1 MCGKS
6 TNFHAKQ
13 KAALM
18 SRFSVYTNVPGKR
31 LPRHSI
37 PRNDSKAGCHRE
49 RSVAIS
55 FAGLRALI

>member
-31 LPRHSI
+31 LPRRFT
-37 PRNDSKAGCHRE
+37 PRNDSKPIVIASAAR
-49 RSVAIS
+49 RSLS
-55 FAGLRALI
+55 LDYRALF